1 MLALPPA
8 RSIDAAENVARL
20 LGHVDDDPPAAV
32 LLWNVI
38 PEYRVLIAD
47 GLLDVPLFD
56 VSPGAMSF
64 DALDRYFERPRP
76 GLPYRTAAEY
86 GARLSRSDRQVPGR
100 GRQGVHDACGAPFM
114 SSPTAC
120 RSTRPRDAPPAAGW

>member
-1 MLALPPA
+1 MLEEEPDHPTPGRRALIAAGIPVLA
-8 RSIDAAENVARL
+8 FAAAGSIDAAENVARL
-20 LGHVDDDPPAAV
+20 LGHVDDDPPAAI

-64 DALDRYFERPRP
+64 DALDRYFAAAPPRAP
-76 GLPYRTAAEY
+76 
-86 GARLSRSDRQVPGR
+86 LSQRRRIRCPALRSDRQVPGR
-100 GRQGVHDACGAPFM
+100 GRQG
-114 SSPTAC
+114 
-120 RSTRPRDAPPAAGW
+120 RR